1 MLSATKH
8 LGPRVRSFAALR
20 MTNLQDDIMA
30 SRNLSLFIEI
40 LVNNRMAIAY
50 KTKIGH
56 AHLKVRDLQRS
67 IDFYTRFLGLEVTEV
82 VGNLY
87 AFLTYTIMRLL
98 CRMLDL
104 MLHNLPQEGLDSTI
118 LPLRYQINVLSRSL
132 TAHYMKQEFQL

>member
-67 IDFYTRFLGLEVTEV
+67 IDFYTRFLGLNVTEV
-82 VGNLY
+82 VGNHY
-87 AFLTYTIMRLL
+87 AFLTAGTY
-98 CRMLDL
+98 
-104 MLHNLPQEGLDSTI
+104 HNETTLKIAVPDAHGPPPTGTGPYPSLSTV
-118 LPLRYQINVLSRSL
+118 PLSLRSPWP
-132 TAHYMKQEFQL
+132 